1 MEPYKGCISEKWS
14 YYTKGLAVASG
25 QSRVNLKEFLVYFK
39 KNILQSKNEI
49 CYELYLNT

>member
-1 MEPYKGCISEKWS
+1 MYFRKWS

-39 KNILQSKNEI
+39 KISYSPRMRYVMNYI
-49 CYELYLNT
+49 